1 MSAEALHA
9 LLTTRAD
16 LLKDDTLTEK
26 KRVPSTG
33 SSVSGSEGSVVI
45 TRENGKPQ
53 DQMLKIRTKNLS
65 LDYNE
70 EDDFNDYVI
79 EDPLPPPKELHP
91 DKLYA
96 LYAFKGDDPSHCEL
110 ERDDA
115 VVLLNDQD
123 SYWWLV
129 RKEKDSSIGFAPA
142 ECLETYDERLA
153 RLNCWKNE
161 EMERSSKETLQ
172 IFMDRSMDRSRNKSV
187 TFSEE
192 VTVTEREPY
201 PEEEEEL
208 SDASIDE
215 LISVKDDGHFGILPT
230 DLERDEAFIET
241 NSDALGS
248 DFVVPPLVLKKNQ
261 NKKLSDGFDPEIESP
276 LSQPQAFFINSNGSG
291 SIGTYSPSSSE
302 MESPGDTPNMNKYAR
317 KSVPDSPEDYERR
330 GNIPQS
336 RRTRDIAKSMQMLDD
351 LINEEMETTRAS
363 GSSTEEEEDV
373 TITTDYNHNRL
384 SPPIELKNTKTKNL
398 SMLTNSTNSNS
409 NVSLGCTRSDSTASS
424 SLEVLQVPKLHEQ
437 VPETIPI
444 NPQVEEMFRLPFG
457 KMDELSQKLKALHME
472 LS

>member
-65 LDYNE
+65 LDNNE

-142 ECLETYDERLA
+142 
-153 RLNCWKNE
+153 
-161 EMERSSKETLQ
+161 
-172 IFMDRSMDRSRNKSV
+172 
-187 TFSEE
+187 
-192 VTVTEREPY
+192 
-201 PEEEEEL
+201 
-208 SDASIDE
+208 
-215 LISVKDDGHFGILPT
+215 
-230 DLERDEAFIET
+230 
-241 NSDALGS
+241 
-248 DFVVPPLVLKKNQ
+248 
-261 NKKLSDGFDPEIESP
+261 
-276 LSQPQAFFINSNGSG
+276 
-291 SIGTYSPSSSE
+291 
-302 MESPGDTPNMNKYAR
+302 
-317 KSVPDSPEDYERR
+317 
-330 GNIPQS
+330 
-336 RRTRDIAKSMQMLDD
+336 
-351 LINEEMETTRAS
+351 
-363 GSSTEEEEDV
+363 
-373 TITTDYNHNRL
+373 
-384 SPPIELKNTKTKNL
+384 
-398 SMLTNSTNSNS
+398 
-409 NVSLGCTRSDSTASS
+409 
-424 SLEVLQVPKLHEQ
+424 
-437 VPETIPI
+437 
-444 NPQVEEMFRLPFG
+444 
-457 KMDELSQKLKALHME
+457 
-472 LS
+472 